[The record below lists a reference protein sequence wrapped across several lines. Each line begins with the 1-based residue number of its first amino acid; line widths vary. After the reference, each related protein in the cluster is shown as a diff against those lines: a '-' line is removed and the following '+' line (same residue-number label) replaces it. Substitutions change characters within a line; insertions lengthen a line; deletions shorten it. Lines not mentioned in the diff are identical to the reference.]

1 MINNSSAFDTVLACL
16 FYFCCTIQCIAVLA
30 VIFCDKK
37 ILFPVEQSRAVAK
50 DKSAT
55 NFINS
60 KSQRTSPAAAVRHRK
75 KRL

>member
-50 DKSAT
+50 DKST